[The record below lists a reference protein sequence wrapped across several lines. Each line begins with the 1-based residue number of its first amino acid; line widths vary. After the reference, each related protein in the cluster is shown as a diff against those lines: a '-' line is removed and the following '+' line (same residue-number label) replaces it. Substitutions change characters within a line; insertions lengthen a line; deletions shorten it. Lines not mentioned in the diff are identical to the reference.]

1 MFAVTPDMRQTT
13 EEKYAFIKAVQRGDY
28 KTVEL
33 IKQKLALQAE
43 KDKRQREEDKKNGKV
58 VVL

>member
-43 KDKRQREEDKKNGKV
+43 KEKRQREEDKKNGKV